1 MKKISKHLSL
11 FIITISIF
19 SFCFTNI
26 TFAKANNQPEPLR
39 VLDTDSKSCLPT
51 NYRNI
56 KALNISGSAQF
67 TPNEVKSI
75 IEDINS
81 KDILF
86 VDLRQESHGFI
97 NNLAFSY
104 FGDSKVLN
112 YGLGTVE
119 VLKNENALLSSIPLH
134 SKVTIYKKSGKLYKT
149 IKAKTISN
157 EENLILSYNAKYLR
171 LPVKDE
177 SIPSLEIVDDFVTL
191 IKNSPKDLHIHFHC
205 AHGVGRTTQFMV
217 LYQIMNNKDN
227 LSLKEILEY
236 QIKKGGADLT
246 KLKERAEFLNNFY
259 RYVEKNKENNYEI
272 PYSKWIFYN
281 NNNNNNL

>member
-1 MKKISKHLSL
+1 MKKFFKYLSL

-26 TFAKANNQPEPLR
+26 TFAKTNNQPEPLK
-39 VLDTDSKSCLPT
+39 VLDTDSKNCLPT

-67 TPNEVKSI
+67 TPKQVKSI
-75 IEDINS
+75 IDDINS
-81 KDILF
+81 NDILF

-112 YGLGTVE
+112 YELGPIE

-134 SKVTIYKKSGKLYKT
+134 SKVTIYKKSDKIYKT

-157 EENLILSYNAKYLR
+157 EEGLISSCNAKYLR

-177 SIPSLEIVDDFVTL
+177 SIPSKEIVDDFVTL
-191 IKNSPKDLHIHFHC
+191 IKNKPKDLHIHFHC
-205 AHGVGRTTQFMV
+205 AHGVGRTTQFMI
-217 LYQIMNNKDN
+217 LYQIMNNSDN
-227 LSLKEILEY
+227 LSLKEISEY
-236 QIKKGGADLT
+236 QIKEGGIDLMH
-246 KLKERAEFLNNFY
+246 LKERAEFLNNFY
-259 RYVEKNKENNYEI
+259 KYVEENKASNYEI
-272 PYSKWIFYN
+272 PYSKWILYN
-281 NNNNNNL
+281 NNYSL